1 MIAFGYPSNPQTVKH
16 KGVVDLKEK
25 KEFVEPQIVK
35 CEESLDKVTLC
46 FNGYDDHDDKPY
58 ANPFSGHHRGRR

>member
-1 MIAFGYPSNPQTVKH
+1 VKH

-25 KEFVEPQIVK
+25 KEFVEPQVVK

-46 FNGYDDHDDKPY
+46 FNGYDGHDNKPDC
-58 ANPFSGHHRGRR
+58 NPFPIRRR

>member
-1 MIAFGYPSNPQTVKH
+1 
-16 KGVVDLKEK
+16 LKEK

-46 FNGYDDHDDKPY
+46 GNTYDGTEP
-58 ANPFSGHHRGRR
+58 ANPFGGHHNGRHNGR